1 MPELPEVET
10 VRQGLNQV
18 TLNQEIGGG
27 DVLLC
32 RTIAHPLSVSEF
44 LAGLKNT
51 TITGWHRR
59 GKYLLAEL
67 TKSDSSNQ
75 EKLTAHKSEV
85 RREEL
90 VSQIHPWENNP
101 KSQIP
106 NPKSANAGWLGV
118 HLRMTGQLLW
128 LNQEQPLQKHTRVRL
143 FFQDNRELRF
153 VDQRTF
159 GKMWWVPASD
169 APENIIT
176 GLQRLGPDPFSADFS
191 VEYLVRQLK
200 NRQRSIKTALL
211 DQALV
216 AGVGNIYAD
225 EALFLS
231 GIRPETLCADLQ
243 VDQISR
249 IRTSIIQVL
258 QASIEAGGT
267 TFSDFLNVQGVN
279 GNYGGV
285 AWVYGRTGE
294 PCRVCGTSIQR
305 FKLAGR
311 SSHFCPKC
319 QLKAEV

>member
-1 MPELPEVET
+1 
-10 VRQGLNQV
+10 
-18 TLNQEIGGG
+18 
-27 DVLLC
+27 
-32 RTIAHPLSVSEF
+32 
-44 LAGLKNT
+44 
-51 TITGWHRR
+51 
-59 GKYLLAEL
+59 
-67 TKSDSSNQ
+67 
-75 EKLTAHKSEV
+75 
-85 RREEL
+85 
-90 VSQIHPWENNP
+90 
-101 KSQIP
+101 
-106 NPKSANAGWLGV
+106 
-118 HLRMTGQLLW
+118 
-128 LNQEQPLQKHTRVRL
+128 L
-143 FFQDNRELRF
+143 FFPDSRELRF

-159 GKMWWVPASD
+159 GKMWWVPASE

-243 VDQISR
+243 IDQISR